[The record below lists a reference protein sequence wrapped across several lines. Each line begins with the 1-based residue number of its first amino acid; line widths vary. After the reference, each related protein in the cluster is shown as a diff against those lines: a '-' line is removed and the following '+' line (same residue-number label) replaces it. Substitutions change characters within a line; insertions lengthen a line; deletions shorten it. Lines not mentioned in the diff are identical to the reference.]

1 MCRGA
6 ASRQQVRRGSSGVAG
21 SVRTRFSFWM
31 SASGALRFACKV
43 YGSGASRPIASP
55 LPRLVLVPSTPPST
69 LRTFSVCLW
78 PGAKQCCSCD
88 CQNGRF
94 SCTVSDVNCQR
105 SRVRVLRRRLR
116 YVLHWYT
123 TLAGFSIPTQHQRS
137 PSSRDAID
145 FVVPPA
151 RNIMHACVSHPSL

>member
-31 SASGALRFACKV
+31 PASGALRFACKV

-69 LRTFSVCLW
+69 LRTFSVCGL
-78 PGAKQCCSCD
+78 
-88 CQNGRF
+88 GR
-94 SCTVSDVNCQR
+94 SSAAAVI
-105 SRVRVLRRRLR
+105 
-116 YVLHWYT
+116 
-123 TLAGFSIPTQHQRS
+123 AGTE
-137 PSSRDAID
+137 D
-145 FVVPPA
+145 FPVQSVT
-151 RNIMHACVSHPSL
+151 